1 MKQPELGRKISE
13 LRRQRGLTQTELAEQ
28 CNINLRTIQRIE
40 SAHVIPRSHTLKLI
54 FSTLEY
60 DFYTT
65 ETEHH
70 DAGPLNWFLTTG
82 LFKVLKELFNLKTNT
97 MKKLTLISI
106 ILPLLVLTIIS
117 LKPDAQAQSIKGWEK
132 TGSQA
137 ENYNVGLDNNIKKS
151 GSSSAFLES
160 NTEVS
165 KGFGTLMQS
174 SSAED
179 FLNKK
184 VKMTGYIKV
193 ENVTN
198 WAGMWMRVDS
208 KDSKNYLSFDN
219 MQDRPIQGTTDWIKC
234 EIILDIPSNSS
245 TINYGFLLNGT
256 GKIWFDDIDF
266 DTVSNL
272 KKSTQDK
279 RPRNMDFEK

>member
-13 LRRQRGLTQTELAEQ
+13 FRRQYGLTQSELAEQ

-40 SAHVIPRSHTLKLI
+40 SAHVTPRSHTLKLI

-60 DFYTT
+60 DFYST
-65 ETEHH
+65 ETDHH
-70 DAGPLNWFLTTG
+70 DAGPLNWFITTG

-97 MKKLTLISI
+97 MKKLTLLSI
-106 ILPLLVLTIIS
+106 ILPLIVFTTIS

-132 TGSQA
+132 TGRQA
-137 ENYNVGLDNNIKKS
+137 ENYNVGLDENIKKN

-184 VKMTGYIKV
+184 VKMTGYIKA

-208 KDSKNYLSFDN
+208 KDSKSYLSFDN
-219 MQDRPIQGTTDWIKC
+219 MQDRPIQGTTDWVKC
-234 EIILDIPSNSS
+234 EIILDVPSTSS

-272 KKSTQDK
+272 KKSTQEN
-279 RPRNMDFEK
+279 RPRNMDFEN